1 MNLDKDKGITIIA
14 LIIVV
19 IIMLILLG
27 VGVHF
32 GTDAIDRAKLED
44 IKTDMLSIK
53 AKAKI
58 IADHYNFKDI
68 EKLVGSPI
76 TDEEAQKLNLTDSE
90 KEKSYKWSRTDLD
103 NQGLSTIEGDAYIVY
118 YDLENPNNCEIY
130 YLNGY
135 HEKYSLTDLQ
145 NL

>member
-1 MNLDKDKGITIIA
+1 MNLDKDNGITIIA

-19 IIMLILLG
+19 IIMLILVG

-68 EKLVGSPI
+68 DNLVGNPI
-76 TDEEAQKLNLTDSE
+76 TDEEAQKLGVTNSNQIC
-90 KEKSYKWSRTDLD
+90 KWSRTDLD
-103 NQGLSTIEGDAYIVY
+103 NQGLSTIEGNVYIVY